1 VEPTQDTAQ
10 GRPGDTSDRPA
21 GDVDA
26 PVVSSSSGARAA
38 RARPSRRD
46 AVTLLVVAGFVLY
59 LLVSL
64 MRLAADDHPMSFI
77 DEHTHLD
84 TQFKVHNGTFPHR
97 GSLYGP
103 LVIDEWA
110 CGVSHQAGPTL
121 VPCGD
126 PALGPDDLVSGKYTT
141 GYIHYPTYF
150 VGGEAFRVVSDAVT
164 GDRRPIDVYRQ
175 FAALM
180 FTLGVVASA
189 VISWRLGLRGSA
201 LVAATFVPSAA
212 SGILMFGTM
221 VNPMSTA
228 LLAGALIGGATLR
241 WMLTGRGFWLVAL
254 ATAFAASIAVTDSL
268 PAGSVV
274 LAILFALV
282 LRARGIGLDTPWRP
296 RWWHAAVLAVVLVAP
311 IVGFGQVIAGRAT
324 VPDTALYGG
333 FGFQSWTPVLVG
345 SLRELAVLHN
355 PWQEGSILE
364 IADNDTSSL
373 LVRSVG
379 YGIPEWVTVLVLGCV
394 ALVALGLG
402 RQALTV
408 RRPVA
413 GADASTSPADEVR
426 PDTSGGVADGAAR
439 PRQVRTIG
447 VLATALLAGIVL
459 YPPALRLSNAL
470 TAGVDNGIVARYSIA
485 FAPLLLW
492 VALLATRPLRGYSRL
507 LAGLGLLSVVALC
520 VSAW

>member
-1 VEPTQDTAQ
+1 MT
-10 GRPGDTSDRPA
+10 R
-21 GDVDA
+21 
-26 PVVSSSSGARAA
+26 SSSRARLAG
-38 RARPSRRD
+38 ARPSRRD

-103 LVIDEWA
+103 SMIDEWA

-126 PALGPDDLVSGKYTT
+126 PTLGPDDLVSGKYTT

-150 VGGEAFRVVSDAVT
+150 VGGEAFRAASDAVT

-175 FAALM
+175 FGALM
-180 FTLGVVASA
+180 FTFGVIASA

-212 SGILMFGTM
+212 SGILLFGTM

-228 LLAGALIGGATLR
+228 LLAGALIGGAALR

-254 ATAFAASIAVTDSL
+254 ATAFAASIAVTGSL

-296 RWWHAAVLAVVLVAP
+296 RWWHAVVLAVVLVAP
-311 IVGFGQVIAGRAT
+311 ILGFGQVIAARAT

-333 FGFQSWTPVLVG
+333 FGFQSWTPCWSARCASSRCCTTRG
-345 SLRELAVLHN
+345 RRAASSRS
-355 PWQEGSILE
+355 P
-364 IADNDTSSL
+364 DNDTSSL
-373 LVRSVG
+373 FVRSVG
-379 YGIPEWVTVLVLGCV
+379 YGSPSGSPCSSWD
-394 ALVALGLG
+394 ASRRRPRPG
-402 RQALTV
+402 RQALTGRPSV
-408 RRPVA
+408 ADSTRPPAPRTRSGPAPPTPGRPTRRRARAGAHHRRSWRRPC
-413 GADASTSPADEVR
+413 SPA
-426 PDTSGGVADGAAR
+426 S
-439 PRQVRTIG
+439 
-447 VLATALLAGIVL
+447 
-459 YPPALRLSNAL
+459 S
-470 TAGVDNGIVARYSIA
+470 
-485 FAPLLLW
+485 
-492 VALLATRPLRGYSRL
+492 
-507 LAGLGLLSVVALC
+507 
-520 VSAW
+520 

>member
-1 VEPTQDTAQ
+1 MEPTRDTTQDRTEDTPD
-10 GRPGDTSDRPA
+10 RPGD
-21 GDVDA
+21 DVDV
-26 PVVSSSSGARAA
+26 PVTRSSGARRAG
-38 RARPSRRD
+38 ARPSRRD
-46 AVTLLVVAGFVLY
+46 AVTLVVVVGFVAY

-103 LVIDEWA
+103 AVIDEWA

-175 FAALM
+175 FGALM
-180 FTLGVVASA
+180 FALGVAASA
-189 VISWRLGLRGSA
+189 VISWRLGLRGSS
-201 LVAATFVPSAA
+201 LVAATFVPAAA

-228 LLAGALIGGATLR
+228 LLAGALIGGAALR

-254 ATAFAASIAVTDSL
+254 ATACAASIAVTDSL

-311 IVGFGQVIAGRAT
+311 ILGFGQVIARRAT

-333 FGFQSWTPVLVG
+333 FGFESWTPVLVG

-373 LVRSVG
+373 FVRSVG
-379 YGIPEWVTVLVLGCV
+379 YGIPEWVAVLVLGCV

-402 RQALTV
+402 RHLLAARGSTD
-408 RRPVA
+408 
-413 GADASTSPADEVR
+413 GADPSTSTAGEV
-426 PDTSGGVADGAAR
+426 PPGSPDGAVASGTTR
-439 PRQVRTIG
+439 PRQVRTLG
-447 VLATALLAGIVL
+447 VLAAALLAGIVL

>member
-1 VEPTQDTAQ
+1 
-10 GRPGDTSDRPA
+10 
-21 GDVDA
+21 
-26 PVVSSSSGARAA
+26 
-38 RARPSRRD
+38 
-46 AVTLLVVAGFVLY
+46 
-59 LLVSL
+59 
-64 MRLAADDHPMSFI
+64 M
-77 DEHTHLD
+77 
-84 TQFKVHNGTFPHR
+84 
-97 GSLYGP
+97 
-103 LVIDEWA
+103 
-110 CGVSHQAGPTL
+110 
-121 VPCGD
+121 PCGD
-126 PALGPDDLVSGKYTT
+126 PTLGPDDLVSGKYTT

-150 VGGEAFRVVSDAVT
+150 VGGEAFRAASDAVT

-175 FAALM
+175 FGALM
-180 FTLGVVASA
+180 FTFGVIASA

-212 SGILMFGTM
+212 SGILLFGTM

-228 LLAGALIGGATLR
+228 LLAGALIGGAALR

-254 ATAFAASIAVTDSL
+254 ATAFAASIAVTDS
-268 PAGSVV
+268 PAARAPSSWPS
-274 LAILFALV
+274 LFALV

-296 RWWHAAVLAVVLVAP
+296 RWWHAVVLAVVLVAP
-311 IVGFGQVIAGRAT
+311 ILGFGQVIAARAT

-373 LVRSVG
+373 FVRSVG

-402 RQALTV
+402 RQALTA
-408 RRPVA
+408 RPVA
-413 GADASTSPADEVR
+413 GSDRVHRHRGRGASGTTDAGAADE
-426 PDTSGGVADGAAR
+426 TAR

-447 VLATALLAGIVL
+447 VLAAALLAGIVL